1 MPGLL
6 FWGIGAL
13 YTFKFAGL
21 LYNKVTAQLAVLIY
35 LSAAHLVISNN
46 DVRAEPF
53 LTGLIIGSVFHFSK
67 AKDKK
72 IGIDLLLGSVYAA
85 MAVMTKGPFALI
97 IIGGGFIIDW
107 TLKKNWKEMFNGRWI
122 IALVLIFIFILPELY
137 SLYMQFDLHPEKKV
151 FDKYGV
157 SGIRFFFWDSQFGR
171 FFNNGPIKGKGD
183 PFFYFH
189 TILWAFLPWS
199 LLLYASLIWKFK
211 NFRSQSMEYI
221 NIGIIIVT
229 FLLFSLSSFQLPHY
243 MNIIFPFFAIQLA
256 QYLFLIRA
264 NKTLRTIQITQTSIC
279 ILLCILATTLT
290 IFYRPDYLIAS
301 IIFLGFGLIFTIWF
315 SRQIKPYNFFGI
327 SFIAACLT
335 FLFLNFFFY
344 PSLLKYQSG
353 SEAAFYLN
361 QNFPG
366 KKIAAYE
373 TSSYSFDF
381 YANSNIQFLNSGTID
396 SAANNESLIIFTRQ
410 DYLDSLTLLNHEV
423 RLIKSFPHFR
433 ISQLTGKFI
442 NHKTRTNSTTAFA
455 LAELR
460 TYDRKKHD

>member
-1 MPGLL
+1 
-6 FWGIGAL
+6 
-13 YTFKFAGL
+13 
-21 LYNKVTAQLAVLIY
+21 
-35 LSAAHLVISNN
+35 
-46 DVRAEPF
+46 
-53 LTGLIIGSVFHFSK
+53 
-67 AKDKK
+67 
-72 IGIDLLLGSVYAA
+72 
-85 MAVMTKGPFALI
+85 
-97 IIGGGFIIDW
+97 
-107 TLKKNWKEMFNGRWI
+107 
-122 IALVLIFIFILPELY
+122 
-137 SLYMQFDLHPEKKV
+137 
-151 FDKYGV
+151 
-157 SGIRFFFWDSQFGR
+157 
-171 FFNNGPIKGKGD
+171 
-183 PFFYFH
+183 
-189 TILWAFLPWS
+189 
-199 LLLYASLIWKFK
+199 
-211 NFRSQSMEYI
+211 
-221 NIGIIIVT
+221 
-229 FLLFSLSSFQLPHY
+229 

-256 QYLFLIRA
+256 QYLFSIRA
-264 NKTLRTIQITQTSIC
+264 NKTLRKIQITQTSIC
-279 ILLCILATTLT
+279 VLLYILVTTLT

-301 IIFLGFGLIFTIWF
+301 IIFLGIGLLFTIWF

-327 SFIAACLT
+327 SFITACIT

-366 KKIAAYE
+366 KKVAAYE

-396 SAANNESLIIFTRQ
+396 SAANNESLIVFTRQ